1 MPHSMTG
8 GTFRS
13 SAMQLLVH
21 AKKKN
26 ERWFPGQEGVT
37 AVQMDQVTAIK
48 VAAAAASVGVCLYI
62 TGATSLAP
70 GVITLSST
78 RGSPKGDSL
87 VLTQG

>member
-1 MPHSMTG
+1 
-8 GTFRS
+8 
-13 SAMQLLVH
+13 
-21 AKKKN
+21 
-26 ERWFPGQEGVT
+26 
-37 AVQMDQVTAIK
+37 MDQVTAIK

-87 VLTQG
+87 VLTQE